1 MRSSQ
6 TTRAAVLA
14 HVRLKA
20 DSNAAVEQERDLVPA
35 VAEVAAQWELALR
48 GHSRCH
54 ARSGG
59 AQTASSCCP
68 FKTPEAPPS
77 TEQVSLQPEL
87 PRPSTATLYFYGLFS
102 QQQATLGKV
111 SQRQQG
117 LGWGVT

>member
-1 MRSSQ
+1 MGAGTAWSQ
-6 TTRAAVLA
+6 PLPCQIRWRA
-14 HVRLKA
+14 
-20 DSNAAVEQERDLVPA
+20 
-35 VAEVAAQWELALR
+35 
-48 GHSRCH
+48 
-54 ARSGG
+54 
-59 AQTASSCCP
+59 TASSCCP